1 MSKKTEP
8 SFSVEESPT
17 GSKVTSIAKGRKKF
31 NVKKI
36 FSQLK
41 KVIAFGKP
49 FHIYLYLSLFGVF
62 ASTIFDLLVPVFLG
76 KSIDLIIG
84 VGAVD
89 FERLLPNI
97 LLLILFVALSSIFTF
112 MANYFSNMYCFKSSS
127 RMRQI
132 IFKKFNSVPL
142 KFIDA
147 NQHGDLLSRMINDVD
162 LLTDGYLEGFS
173 SITNGF
179 VTIVG
184 TLIFMF
190 VLNVPLA
197 FVVTLVT
204 PMSLFICFYIAKKSY
219 KLFAE
224 QARSEG
230 EISGFLEEYISSDRL
245 VLAFNH
251 QEKAIQNFDKINEKF
266 YNVSSKADFFSNLS
280 NPTTRFING
289 LVYIVVAFVGAIL
302 AIKGYVTIG
311 LISSFLSYASTFGQ
325 PFNLLSSEVSELQAA
340 VASTDRIFY
349 ILDYQDEPSDSDCKN
364 LASVDG
370 NIEIQNAD
378 FSYSLKTKLIQNFNL
393 SVKKGQKIAIVG
405 PTGCGKTT
413 LINLLM
419 RFYDLNSGAIY
430 VDQNSITEITRDSLR
445 NKFGMVLQETWL
457 FSGTIRENIAY
468 GKPNATLEEVK
479 EAARLAGCDEFI
491 QKLKDGYNTVISEG
505 GQNISQGQMQLLCI
519 ARVMLIKPPMLI
531 LDEATS
537 NIDTRTELKIQE
549 AFNTLMRDRTTFI
562 VAHRLSTIENADTIL
577 VMNKGNVIEQGNHK
591 ELLKKRG
598 FYYYLYNSQFE
609 EVWQKL
615 QKILKNHKKNSKF
628 LLFFCCF

>member
-1 MSKKTEP
+1 MDNKQQKSQ
-8 SFSVEESPT
+8 FSVEESPA
-17 GSKVTSIAKGRKKF
+17 GSKIISIAKGRKKF
-31 NVKKI
+31 NLKQI
-36 FSQLK
+36 ISQAK
-41 KVIAFGKP
+41 KVISFGKQY
-49 FHIYLYLSLFGVF
+49 HAYLFLSIFGVL
-62 ASTIFDLLVPVFLG
+62 ASTFFDLLVPVYLG

-84 VGAVD
+84 KGMVNFD
-89 FERLLPNI
+89 MLMPNI
-97 LLLILFVALSSIFTF
+97 MYLILFVWLSAIFTF
-112 MANYFSNMYCFKSSS
+112 MANYFSNVYCFKSSS
-127 RMRQI
+127 SMRQI

-142 KFIDA
+142 KFVDS

-162 LLTDGYLEGFS
+162 LLTDGYLEGLS

-184 TLIFMF
+184 TLIFML

-197 FVVTLVT
+197 LVVIFIT
-204 PMSLFICFYIAKKSY
+204 PLSLIICMYIAKKSY

-245 VLAFNH
+245 VLAFNYE
-251 QEKAIQNFDKINEKF
+251 EKAIENFDKINEK
-266 YNVSSKADFFSNLS
+266 YYKVSAKADFFSNLS

-289 LVYIVVAFVGAIL
+289 LVYIIVAFTGAIL
-302 AIKGYVTIG
+302 AIKGNVTIG

-325 PFNLLSSEVSELQAA
+325 PFNLLSSEVSQLQAA

-349 ILDYQDEPSDSDCKN
+349 ILDYPDEPTDMQNKV
-364 LASVDG
+364 LASADG
-370 NIEIQNAD
+370 NIDIQNVN
-378 FSYSLKTKLIQNFNL
+378 FSYNPKTKLIQDFSL
-393 SVKKGQKIAIVG
+393 SVKQGEKIAIVG

-419 RFYDLNSGAIY
+419 RFYDINSGAIY

-445 NKFGMVLQETWL
+445 SKFGMVLQETWI
-457 FSGTIRENIAY
+457 FSGTIKDNIAY
-468 GKPNATLEEVK
+468 GKPNATLDEVK

-491 QKLKDGYNTVISEG
+491 SKLKDGYNTIISEG

-519 ARVMLIKPPMLI
+519 ARVMLIRPPMLI

-537 NIDTRTELKIQE
+537 NIDTRTELKIQN
-549 AFNTLMRDRTTFI
+549 AFNKLMEGRTTFI
-562 VAHRLSTIENADTIL
+562 VAHRLSTIENADKIL
-577 VMNKGNVIEQGNHK
+577 VMNKGNVIEQGTHK
-591 ELLKKRG
+591 ELLEKRG

-609 EVWQKL
+609 E
-615 QKILKNHKKNSKF
+615 I
-628 LLFFCCF
+628 